1 MIFMLV
7 VLIFFYGVRREWRV
21 MCLTVASFIFVFY
34 IDTYAGII
42 LIILSLITYISGH
55 GIRWLQK
62 RCYEKMAK
70 NLLRFILFFYIIL
83 MIVYKF
89 GLSFLNN
96 TEYVER
102 INADIVEYLIIP
114 VGFSFYTFQA
124 ISYLVDIYKGIY
136 QEKENLMEFM
146 LYMSFF
152 PKLVSGPIEN
162 AERFISQ
169 LKKLKDINFWQSG
182 RLSISFTYILYGYF
196 MKIVIADRVAVIV
209 NKIFDYPQRYDSFCL
224 LLGIVLYTIQI
235 YTDFAGYSYIAVG
248 IAKIFEI
255 NLQLNFKNPYYACSI
270 SEFWRKWHISLS
282 SWLKDYLYI
291 PLGGNRKGELRKNI
305 NVIIVF
311 LVCGVWHGNGLSFF
325 IWGILHGIYSVA
337 ENLFLYKNKNKF
349 LGNMI
354 VLIEVS
360 FAWIFFRAPSAE
372 VALNYIWQMLVQGTS
387 WSRILDN
394 FRALGLGYI
403 EICIIV
409 FSIILILTADGWAN
423 KYKNVFPE
431 VLQKKP
437 QSFRYCIFY
446 VLLIL
451 IFVFGIYGSGYNSES
466 FIYMQF

>member
-1 MIFMLV
+1 MLA

-21 MCLTVASFIFVFY
+21 MCLTVASFIFIFY
-34 IDTYAGII
+34 IDIYAGIV
-42 LIILSLITYISGH
+42 LIILSLITYISGY
-55 GIRWLQK
+55 GIKWLQK
-62 RCYEKMAK
+62 KCYEKMAK
-70 NLLRFILFFYIIL
+70 NLLRLMLFFYITF

-89 GLSFLNN
+89 GLSFLNKV
-96 TEYVER
+96 EYLDR
-102 INADIVEYLIIP
+102 INADIVDYLIIP

-169 LKKLKDINFWQSG
+169 LKRLKDINFWQSG

-248 IAKIFEI
+248 IAKIFGI

-311 LVCGVWHGNGLSFF
+311 IVCGVWHGNGLSFL

-337 ENLFLYKNKNKF
+337 EKLFLYKNKNKF

-360 FAWIFFRAPSAE
+360 FAWIFFRAPSAGA
-372 VALNYIWQMLVQGTS
+372 ALNYIWQMLVQGTS

-403 EICIIV
+403 EICIIF
-409 FSIILILTADGWAN
+409 FSIILIITADGWAN